1 MRKVLVI
8 GSGGSGKST
17 VAAQLGELLE
27 LEVNHLDKFYW
38 NPGWVETAPDEWIK
52 TVTELVNRDSWIID
66 GNYSGTLE
74 LRLRQCDTIV
84 FLDLPRFLC
93 LWRIV
98 KRFFVYRDGT
108 RPDMAEGCRE
118 DLSFEFVSWVWNYPN
133 RSRPKVIRLLQQYA
147 AGKQIFRLRSRN
159 EVKQFLA
166 NVKASQTNQ
175 CEKGRGCNGNRDVSA
190 NSG

>member
-1 MRKVLVI
+1 MRRVLVI

-84 FLDLPRFLC
+84 FLDLPRFL
-93 LWRIV
+93 
-98 KRFFVYRDGT
+98 
-108 RPDMAEGCRE
+108 
-118 DLSFEFVSWVWNYPN
+118 VS
-133 RSRPKVIRLLQQYA
+133 
-147 AGKQIFRLRSRN
+147 G
-159 EVKQFLA
+159 
-166 NVKASQTNQ
+166 AS
-175 CEKGRGCNGNRDVSA
+175 
-190 NSG
+190 

>member
-1 MRKVLVI
+1 MRRVLVI

-17 VAAQLGELLE
+17 VAAQIGELLD

-38 NPGWVETAPDEWIK
+38 NPGWVETQPDEWIK
-52 TVTELVNRDSWIID
+52 KVTELVNRDSWIID

-74 LRLRQCDTIV
+74 LRVRKCDTIV
-84 FLDLPRFLC
+84 FLDLPRFIC

-118 DLSFEFVSWVWNYPN
+118 DLNFEFVSWVWNYPN
-133 RSRPKVIRLLQQYA
+133 RSRPKVARLLQEHA
-147 AGKQIFRLRSRN
+147 ADKQIFWLRSRN
-159 EVKQFLA
+159 EVKKFLS
-166 NVKASQTNQ
+166 KLKR
-175 CEKGRGCNGNRDVSA
+175 KGL
-190 NSG
+190 